1 MEKLLKLL
9 DLREAKGDFGVEIEC
24 EGADLVP
31 VDDGGWESKHDGS
44 LRGVFPHSAIE
55 WVFAKPLS
63 LDKSIVALNY
73 LIRKQKAGKA
83 KPLFS
88 FRTSTHVHI
97 NMQQANEDQLCAMIY
112 TYCLIEE
119 LLVNFAGPSRKANR
133 FCLSI
138 NDGEGVLDYFMHVF
152 KIGAPA
158 LRVNENEVRYAAL
171 NIASL
176 RKFGSLE
183 VRLMRGTMDLEVLT
197 TWLCS
202 MSTMRDFAFSME
214 NPRNVHDF
222 YIKSGPE
229 EFMKAVFP
237 ETHAEL
243 EYKGWIDDV
252 QRNFSIT
259 LELAYAFVSAEERTA
274 RKGVEFNE
282 IVGKRAK
289 MVIMD
294 DMAQVDPVWPA
305 VPAPQIAGDVQQ
317 RIRDIQREIRA
328 QREAEEA
335 NRGRRG
341 GWPQAANV
349 APPRPRDENGRFIPG
364 IVYDPFRREWV
375 AAAEF

>member
-1 MEKLLKLL
+1 MEKLQKLL
-9 DLREAKGDFGVEIEC
+9 DLPKVDGDFGVEIEC

-31 VDDGGWESKHDGS
+31 VDDGGWESKADGS
-44 LRGVFPHSAIE
+44 LRGVFPRSAIE

-63 LDKSIVALNY
+63 LDKSITALNY
-73 LIRKQKAGKA
+73 LVRKQKQGNA

-152 KIGAPA
+152 RIGAPA

-183 VRLMRGTMDLEVLT
+183 VRLMRGTMDLEVMT

-202 MSTMRDFAFSME
+202 LSTLRDFAFRMGD
-214 NPRNVHDF
+214 PRTVHDAF
-222 YIKSGPE
+222 VTMGPQAFIE
-229 EFMKAVFP
+229 EVFP
-237 ETHAEL
+237 ETHEEL
-243 EYKGWIDDV
+243 CYKGWMDDV

-259 LELAYAFVSAEERTA
+259 LELAYAFVSCEERA
-274 RKGVEFNE
+274 AKNKVEFNE
-282 IVGKRAK
+282 IVGKK
-289 MVIMD
+289 PKPVIMD
-294 DMAQVDPVWPA
+294 DILNRPIVEHRNVIWEGAPA
-305 VPAPQIAGDVQQ
+305 AG
-317 RIRDIQREIRA
+317 IRRPE
-328 QREAEEA
+328 
-335 NRGRRG
+335 
-341 GWPQAANV
+341 V
-349 APPRPRDENGRFIPG
+349 VPPRPRDMNGRFVAG
-364 IVYDPFRREWV
+364 MVYDPFRRAWV
-375 AAAEF
+375 HDEMQF